1 MTAPQAED
9 PGPEASPPEI
19 RHLTRADLPEL
30 VSVWN
35 RAGLTTRPAGR
46 DHPDRLAAELAEFP
60 RNFLGA
66 FERGTLVG
74 GCIATWD
81 GRRAWINRLAVI
93 PSRRR
98 TGVAQALVAAAES
111 ELRSRGALL
120 IAVLVEPHNSASL
133 SLFNRL
139 GYRDVPSAVYLSKR
153 DRPDA

>member
-1 MTAPQAED
+1 MISPQAED
-9 PGPEASPPEI
+9 PGPQASSPEI
-19 RHLTRADLPEL
+19 RHLTRADIPEL
-30 VSVWN
+30 VAVWN
-35 RAGLTTRPAGR
+35 SAGLHTRPAGR

-66 FERGTLVG
+66 FEQGKLVG

-93 PSRRR
+93 PSHRR
-98 TGVAQALVAAAES
+98 TGVASALVAAAEA
-111 ELRSRGALL
+111 ELKSRGAQI
-120 IAVLVEPHNSASL
+120 IAVLVEPYNSASL
-133 SLFNRL
+133 SLFNTL